1 MSIDPLGRIRL
12 VLALA
17 VLPVLAVALLALG
30 LWIAPSPS
38 SALPAPTTV
47 TGSSTIAPIAPIA
60 VSAPTAIKP
69 IPESGAQLTAAA
81 WRMAIGQAVIDA
93 GATKLGAPYAYSA
106 SGPYAFDCSGFT
118 RWAWMQLG
126 VELPH
131 NSGAQWAALEHIPLD
146 QLEPGDIIF
155 DWGFGGGE
163 PDHVGLYVGNG
174 MMIHAPNSS
183 SVVRYDS
190 INWWTGATTAAG
202 RVR

>member
-47 TGSSTIAPIAPIA
+47 TGSSTIAPIA

>member
-47 TGSSTIAPIAPIA
+47 TGSSTIAPIA

-131 NSGAQWAALEHIPLD
+131 NSGAQWAALEHISLD